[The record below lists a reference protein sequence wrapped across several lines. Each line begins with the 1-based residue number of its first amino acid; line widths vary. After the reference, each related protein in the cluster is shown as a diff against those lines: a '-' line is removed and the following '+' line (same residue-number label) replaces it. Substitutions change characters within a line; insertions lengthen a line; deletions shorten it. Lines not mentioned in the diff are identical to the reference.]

1 MTNSETISKLNEAL
15 SNLIKAY
22 EQLQQH
28 NETLENK
35 IDMLEN
41 EIADLKQTKENL
53 ENQLGEINEHT
64 QKDNSNISTML
75 GRIETL
81 LSNKKA
87 NDSQEEKIQES
98 MPSDISVVE
107 DITSNEDV
115 NLLSPLNN
123 QQVDEKPFVKEEDSS
138 NSNKIDLNRMASLLN
153 GFNR

>member
-22 EQLQQH
+22 EELQNH
-28 NETLENK
+28 NESLENK
-35 IDMLEN
+35 IDQLEN
-41 EIADLKQTKENL
+41 EIEDLKQTKDNL
-53 ENQLGEINEHT
+53 ESQLGEINEHT

-81 LSNKKA
+81 LSNKKS
-87 NDSQEEKIQES
+87 NDSQEEIKQDS
-98 MPSDISVVE
+98 ISQSIPE
-107 DITSNEDV
+107 NENNTIDDV

-123 QQVDEKPFVKEEDSS
+123 QQIDEKPIVKEEDSS